1 MKELKQYLK
10 RYSITKINKSEDKE
24 MKKDK
29 LNEIVDNAAMY
40 ILLFVPFVIALIV
53 EGVKKIIKIFGVK
66 DAK

>member
-1 MKELKQYLK
+1 
-10 RYSITKINKSEDKE
+10 

-40 ILLFVPFVIALIV
+40 ILLFVPFVIAFII

>member
-29 LNEIVDNAAMY
+29 LNEIVDNIALY
-40 ILLFVPFVIALIV
+40 ILLFIPFVIAFII